1 MIADIIIIAIL
12 ALSIF
17 LGYRKGLVELGIK
30 LVSVIIAIVLTLI
43 LYRPITN
50 IIINT
55 TSLDENLE
63 QAILNQGQKII
74 NPEEQKEETN
84 QIQNPEQEIVSEVE
98 NHIQNEMLP
107 EAARELSINIIRACV
122 MLILYIVIKIA
133 LRFVTALANLVAKLP
148 ILNQFNKLG
157 GIIYG
162 AIRGLL
168 IIYVVLLLISF
179 FGQVNPQNKIHTEI
193 QNSFITKEMYNK
205 NIINLLIK

>member
-1 MIADIIIIAIL
+1 MIADIIVIAIL

-63 QAILNQGQKII
+63 QAILNEGQKII

-133 LRFVTALANLVAKLP
+133 LKFVTALANLVAKLP

>member
-74 NPEEQKEETN
+74 NPEEQKEEIN

-133 LRFVTALANLVAKLP
+133 LKFVTALANLVAKLP

>member
-1 MIADIIIIAIL
+1 
-12 ALSIF
+12 
-17 LGYRKGLVELGIK
+17 
-30 LVSVIIAIVLTLI
+30 
-43 LYRPITN
+43 
-50 IIINT
+50 
-55 TSLDENLE
+55 
-63 QAILNQGQKII
+63 
-74 NPEEQKEETN
+74 
-84 QIQNPEQEIVSEVE
+84 
-98 NHIQNEMLP
+98 
-107 EAARELSINIIRACV
+107 

-133 LRFVTALANLVAKLP
+133 LKFVTALANLVAKLP